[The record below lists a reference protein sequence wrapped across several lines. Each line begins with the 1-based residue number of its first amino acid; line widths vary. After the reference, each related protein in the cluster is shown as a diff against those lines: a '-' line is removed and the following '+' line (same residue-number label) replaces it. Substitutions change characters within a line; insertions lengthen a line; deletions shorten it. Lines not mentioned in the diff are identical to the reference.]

1 MAIRDYIQ
9 LIDIKKVY
17 DDGYI
22 AVQDINIA
30 INKGEF
36 VTLLGPS
43 GCGKTTILKMLAGFD
58 MPTNGRILVDGV
70 DIKELPINQRPTAT
84 VFQDYALFPNMNVK
98 QNIAYGLKVMRK
110 QLKDVSI
117 ELKEKSENIYRLAVK
132 RAAVEIKKIE
142 VQQNRIL
149 RQLVRLDDQYKVYQE
164 VENIKRMRYVQFNM
178 KRDCFLKKLREQTT
192 ATADLKLSRVNKNR
206 EFRYILNQR
215 LWKTRSLIKYD
226 LSALNKWEC
235 LYLELRKWY
244 LYKLPIDF
252 KYDKLTFKYNQL
264 DKLSSYWQNY
274 PMQMQE

>member
-215 LWKTRSLIKYD
+215 L
-226 LSALNKWEC
+226 
-235 LYLELRKWY
+235 
-244 LYKLPIDF
+244 
-252 KYDKLTFKYNQL
+252 
-264 DKLSSYWQNY
+264 
-274 PMQMQE
+274 

>member
-1 MAIRDYIQ
+1 MAIKNYIQ

-58 MPTNGRILVDGV
+58 MPTNGRILVDDV

-110 QLKDVSI
+110 QIKDVPPR
-117 ELKEKSENIYRLAVK
+117 LKEESENVYRIAVK
-132 RAAVEIKKIE
+132 KAALEIKKIE
-142 VQQNRIL
+142 IQQGRIL
-149 RQLVRLDDQYKVYQE
+149 RQLVKLDAQYKMYQE
-164 VENIKRMRYVQFNM
+164 VENIKSMRHTQFSM
-178 KRDCFLKKLREQTT
+178 KTEYFLKKLREYTNPN
-192 ATADLKLSRVNKNR
+192 AELRLSRPNKNR
-206 EFRYILNQR
+206 EFRYL
-215 LWKTRSLIKYD
+215 
-226 LSALNKWEC
+226 
-235 LYLELRKWY
+235 
-244 LYKLPIDF
+244 
-252 KYDKLTFKYNQL
+252 
-264 DKLSSYWQNY
+264 
-274 PMQMQE
+274 